1 MGHLFWYMLCYALS
15 TVRWINLEKAMHVSF
30 GQYYDDNDGD
40 NDDDTDDD
48 YDDDYLNQKTQRGG
62 QPPTQEELDSSLV
75 NKAPGCPSLS
85 ILSFTNAFHG
95 RTMGK
100 HPTHFICID
109 SHWSHD
115 IWNK

>member
-1 MGHLFWYMLCYALS
+1 MICMVDIQGCKNDDIDGDDDDDDVGDYG
-15 TVRWINLEKAMHVSF
+15 N
-30 GQYYDDNDGD
+30 YYDAGV
-40 NDDDTDDD
+40 
-48 YDDDYLNQKTQRGG
+48 YQKTQRGG

-100 HPTHFICID
+100 HPGTYSFNLYKLSLSSLQIR
-109 SHWSHD
+109 SEMFS
-115 IWNK
+115 

>member
-1 MGHLFWYMLCYALS
+1 MLFYIYCTLFYGSIWKTICMYHSVHLVYKKDEL
-15 TVRWINLEKAMHVSF
+15 
-30 GQYYDDNDGD
+30 
-40 NDDDTDDD
+40 D
-48 YDDDYLNQKTQRGG
+48 YDDGDYDGYYDGDMYQKTQRGG

-100 HPTHFICID
+100 HPIHFVYIN
-109 SHWSHD
+109 SHWSCRL
-115 IWNK
+115 